1 MKEQFIEVFYKFN
14 IGPQMFSFKGKGPK
28 PQVEENRIHSH
39 PTMSLNVKSLFPKG
53 EKKSLEAKM
62 LLKIRYS

>member
-1 MKEQFIEVFYKFN
+1 
-14 IGPQMFSFKGKGPK
+14 MFSFKGKGPK